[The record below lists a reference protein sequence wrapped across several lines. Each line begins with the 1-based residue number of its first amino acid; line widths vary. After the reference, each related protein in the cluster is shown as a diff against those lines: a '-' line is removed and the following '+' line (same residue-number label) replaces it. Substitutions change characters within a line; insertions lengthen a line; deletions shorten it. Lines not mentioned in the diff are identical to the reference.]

1 MTADAGLSFEL
12 TAEQRSLRELAHDF
26 AEEEIRPRAAEYDEN
41 QTHPTDV
48 LERAHA
54 LGLMNLHVP
63 RACGG
68 PALGLLEGAL
78 IAEELYWGCAG
89 IGTALTCNGLGGGP
103 LIAAGTA
110 ERRRRGLSAL
120 LERPIVGAVGLTE
133 PDAGSDVA
141 RLETRAV
148 RKEGEYV

>member
-1 MTADAGLSFEL
+1 MTENAGLSFEL

-26 AEEEIRPRAAEYDEN
+26 AEKEIRPRAAEYDEN

-48 LERAHA
+48 IERAHA
-54 LGLMNLHVP
+54 VGLMNLHVP

-78 IAEELYWGCAG
+78 IGEELYWGCAG

-110 ERRRRGLSAL
+110 EQQRQWLSPL
-120 LERPIVGAVGLTE
+120 LERPILCAFGLTE

-141 RLETRAV
+141 R
-148 RKEGEYV
+148 